1 MFDDM
6 FKSQLGHC
14 GIPVSPSLCEKWE
27 RGHQRNALVKAKTKS
42 DAFLNAAR
50 EEIIP
55 QQPLLQ
61 VIEPLSDKSLNLLI
75 VIIPDTRTANIC
87 RCIAARV

>member
-14 GIPVSPSLCEKWE
+14 SIPVSPSLREKWE
-27 RGHQRNALVKAKTKS
+27 RWHPRNALVKAKARS
-42 DAFLNAAR
+42 DSFLNAAR
-50 EEIIP
+50 EEIIS
-55 QQPLLQ
+55 QKLMLR

-75 VIIPDTRTANIC
+75 VIIPDTCTANTC
-87 RCIAARV
+87 RCTAARV

>member
-14 GIPVSPSLCEKWE
+14 SIPVSPSLREKWE
-27 RGHQRNALVKAKTKS
+27 RWHPRNALVKAKAKS
-42 DAFLNAAR
+42 DSFLNAAR

-55 QQPLLQ
+55 QKPLLR

-75 VIIPDTRTANIC
+75 VIILDTRTANTC

>member
-14 GIPVSPSLCEKWE
+14 SIPVSPSLREKWE
-27 RGHQRNALVKAKTKS
+27 RWHPRNALVKAKAKS
-42 DAFLNAAR
+42 DSFLNAAR

-55 QQPLLQ
+55 QKPLLQ
-61 VIEPLSDKSLNLLI
+61 VIEPLSGKYLNLLI
-75 VIIPDTRTANIC
+75 VIILDTRTANTC
-87 RCIAARV
+87 RCTAARA

>member
-14 GIPVSPSLCEKWE
+14 SIPVSPSLREKWE
-27 RGHQRNALVKAKTKS
+27 RWHPRNALVKAKAKS
-42 DAFLNAAR
+42 DSFLNAAR
-50 EEIIP
+50 EEIIS
-55 QQPLLQ
+55 QKLLLR

-75 VIIPDTRTANIC
+75 VIITDTCTANTC
-87 RCIAARV
+87 RCTAARV

>member
-14 GIPVSPSLCEKWE
+14 SIPVSLSLREKWE
-27 RGHQRNALVKAKTKS
+27 RWHPRNALVKAKAKS
-42 DAFLNAAR
+42 DSFLNAAR

-55 QQPLLQ
+55 QKPLLR
-61 VIEPLSDKSLNLLI
+61 VIEPVSDKYQNLFI
-75 VIIPDTRTANIC
+75 VIILDTRTANTC
-87 RCIAARV
+87 RCTAVRV

>member
-6 FKSQLGHC
+6 SKYQLGHC
-14 GIPVSPSLCEKWE
+14 SIPVSSSLSKKWE
-27 RGHQRNALVKAKTKS
+27 RGHLRNALVKAKAKS
-42 DAFLNAAR
+42 DSFLNAAR

-55 QQPLLQ
+55 QKPLLR
-61 VIEPLSDKSLNLLI
+61 VIGPLSDKSLNLLI

-87 RCIAARV
+87 RCNVARV

>member
-14 GIPVSPSLCEKWE
+14 SIPVSPSLREKWE
-27 RGHQRNALVKAKTKS
+27 RWHPRNALVKAKAKS
-42 DAFLNAAR
+42 DSFLNAAR
-50 EEIIP
+50 EEIIS
-55 QQPLLQ
+55 QKLLLR

-75 VIIPDTRTANIC
+75 VIIPDTCTANTC
-87 RCIAARV
+87 RCTAARV

>member
-14 GIPVSPSLCEKWE
+14 SIPVSPSLCEKWE
-27 RGHQRNALVKAKTKS
+27 RGHLRNALVKAKAKS
-42 DAFLNAAR
+42 DSFLNAAR

-55 QQPLLQ
+55 QKPLLR
-61 VIEPLSDKSLNLLI
+61 VIEPLSDKYLNLFS
-75 VIIPDTRTANIC
+75 VIILDTRTASTC
-87 RCIAARV
+87 LCTAALV